1 MLRRRWTVVGD
12 DVIHSRETAGVS
24 DLGARP
30 LVLLHGVGTTSRYFR
45 PLLRELDGR
54 VPATAVEL
62 PGIGSSSS
70 PHPPQDIAEQADLV
84 AAWLRAT
91 GRRPA
96 AVVGNSMGAQTAV
109 ELALRHPDLVERL
122 VLIGP
127 TVDAEARGP
136 LRQIGRLLV
145 DATVERPSLITL
157 TLTDSFL
164 THRGTVLRY
173 FRAMLAHRIEDR
185 IAQVTV
191 PVLVLRGERDPVV
204 PRRWTRRLAELA
216 PRGSVAEVP
225 GGAHACHYGHPELV
239 ADLLLTVLDGRAPAI
254 ASPVR
259 RPALRR

>member
-12 DVIHSRETAGVS
+12 DVIHSRETGDVS
-24 DLGARP
+24 ALDARP
-30 LVLLHGVGTTSRYFR
+30 LLLLHGVGTTSRYYL

-70 PHPPQDIAEQADLV
+70 PRPPQDIAEQADLV

-109 ELALRHPDLVERL
+109 ELALRHPDLAERL

-145 DATVERPSLITL
+145 DAAAERPSLIAL
-157 TLTDSFL
+157 TMTDSFL
-164 THRGTVLRY
+164 TDRGVVLRY

-185 IAQVTV
+185 LPLVTV
-191 PVLVLRGERDPVV
+191 PVLVVRGERDPVV
-204 PRRWTRRLAELA
+204 PRRWARRLAQLA
-216 PRGSVAEVP
+216 PRGTAVEVA
-225 GGAHACHYGHPELV
+225 GAAHACHHGRPEQV
-239 ADLLLTVLDGRAPAI
+239 ADLLLTAVDAP
-254 ASPVR
+254 
-259 RPALRR
+259 RPAV